1 MDAPSAST
9 CLILKQHRRL
19 RSLEQI
25 IAERKQNGTGDL
37 RSRKPHFHTHIHRH
51 RSCSS
56 SVCRFAATVTC
67 ACADWR
73 CAATNIDD
81 KLTLS
86 SSQREWC
93 LSFFAL
99 FFTAKNLISMSPEC
113 AGNPGDS
120 VRIPVIQSE
129 STQLVFSFLQTPN
142 SSRRLI
148 LSQAISRRR
157 PTSGLTT
164 SEEVGRVKRKGC
176 GVVKGAQNTARLRS
190 HSRWSLQELVWAI
203 FSYSRN
209 CEGSGGNRLVEGWW
223 PILQVVGAYVR
234 PYVHDYGGSN
244 SSDVYWEGKWVMIT
258 VMMRFHGK

>member
-1 MDAPSAST
+1 MNAPSAST

-120 VRIPVIQSE
+120 VRINATRFLLPTN
-129 STQLVFSFLQTPN
+129 TQLVKAPNFVPGYLTPQANIRLDYIRRSRQGEKKRLRRSERRPKYRTTSFSFTLVPARVSLGDFFIFKKLRRERGQSTGGGLMAHTP
-142 SSRRLI
+142 
-148 LSQAISRRR
+148 
-157 PTSGLTT
+157 
-164 SEEVGRVKRKGC
+164 GC
-176 GVVKGAQNTARLRS
+176 RCVCT
-190 HSRWSLQELVWAI
+190 
-203 FSYSRN
+203 
-209 CEGSGGNRLVEGWW
+209 
-223 PILQVVGAYVR
+223 PVR
-234 PYVHDYGGSN
+234 
-244 SSDVYWEGKWVMIT
+244 T
-258 VMMRFHGK
+258 